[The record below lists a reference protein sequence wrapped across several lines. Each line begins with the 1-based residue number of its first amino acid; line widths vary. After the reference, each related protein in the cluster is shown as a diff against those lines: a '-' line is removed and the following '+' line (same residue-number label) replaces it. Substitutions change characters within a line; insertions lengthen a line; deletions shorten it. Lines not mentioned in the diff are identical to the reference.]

1 MQYQAKHHKDTLVVD
16 VHDLT
21 INLAHALEPQ
31 NSFKHL
37 VIDLS
42 VFDSVSEDL
51 LKNFTKFG
59 KDNVQKNSFF
69 IVCKQEFLEDYPLVP
84 TLLEA
89 FDMITLEEIERQLLN
104 Q

>member
-1 MQYQAKHHKDTLVVD
+1 MFRKIL
-16 VHDLT
+16 
-21 INLAHALEPQ
+21 
-31 NSFKHL
+31 
-37 VIDLS
+37 
-42 VFDSVSEDL
+42 
-51 LKNFTKFG
+51 
-59 KDNVQKNSFF
+59 F

>member
-1 MQYQAKHHKDTLVVD
+1 
-16 VHDLT
+16 LT
-21 INLAHALEPQ
+21 INLAHALERQ

>member
-1 MQYQAKHHKDTLVVD
+1 MQYQVKYHKDTLVVD

-21 INLAHALEPQ
+21 INLAHIVERQ
-31 NSFKHL
+31 NTFKHL
-37 VIDLS
+37 IIDLS
-42 VFDSVSEDL
+42 MFDSVSEDL

-59 KDNVQKNSFF
+59 KGNVQKNSFF
-69 IVCKQEFLEDYPLVP
+69 IVYKQEFLEDYPLVP

>member
-1 MQYQAKHHKDTLVVD
+1 MQFQAKHYKDTLVVD

-21 INLAHALEPQ
+21 INLAHALERQ

-69 IVCKQEFLEDYPLVP
+69 IVCKQEYLEDYPLVP

>member
-1 MQYQAKHHKDTLVVD
+1 MQFQAKHYKDTLVVD

-21 INLAHALEPQ
+21 INLAHALERQ

>member
-21 INLAHALEPQ
+21 IDLAHVIERQ

-69 IVCKQEFLEDYPLVP
+69 IVYKQEFLEDYPLVP

-89 FDMITLEEIERQLLN
+89 FDMITLEEIERQLTN

>member
-1 MQYQAKHHKDTLVVD
+1 MQFQAKHYKDTLVVD

-21 INLAHALEPQ
+21 INLAHALEHQ

-51 LKNFTKFG
+51 MKNFTKFG

-69 IVCKQEFLEDYPLVP
+69 IVCKQEYLEDYPLVP

>member
-1 MQYQAKHHKDTLVVD
+1 MQFQAKHYKDTLVVD

-21 INLAHALEPQ
+21 INLAHALERQ

-51 LKNFTKFG
+51 MKNFTKFG

-69 IVCKQEFLEDYPLVP
+69 IVCKQEYLEDYPLVP

>member
-1 MQYQAKHHKDTLVVD
+1 MQYQAKHYKDTLVVD

-21 INLAHALEPQ
+21 INLAHALERQ

>member
-21 INLAHALEPQ
+21 INLAHVIECQ

-59 KDNVQKNSFF
+59 NDNVQKNSFF
-69 IVCKQEFLEDYPLVP
+69 IVYKHEFLEGYPLVP

>member
-1 MQYQAKHHKDTLVVD
+1 MQFKAKHHKDTLVVD

-21 INLAHALEPQ
+21 INLTHVLDRQ

-37 VIDLS
+37 VLDLS
-42 VFDSVSEDL
+42 LFDSVSEDL
-51 LKNFTKFG
+51 LKNFTTFG
-59 KDNVQKNSFF
+59 KGKVHGNSFF
-69 IVCKQEFLEDYPLVP
+69 IVCKQEFSEDYPLVP

>member
-1 MQYQAKHHKDTLVVD
+1 MQYQVKHHKDTLVVD

-21 INLAHALEPQ
+21 INLAHVLELQ

-42 VFDSVSEDL
+42 AFDSVSEDFM
-51 LKNFTKFG
+51 KNFTKFG
-59 KDNVQKNSFF
+59 KDNIQENSFF
-69 IVCKQEFLEDYPLVP
+69 IVYKNEFSEDFPLVP
-84 TLLEA
+84 TLFEA
-89 FDMITLEEIERQLLN
+89 FDMITLEEIERQLKN